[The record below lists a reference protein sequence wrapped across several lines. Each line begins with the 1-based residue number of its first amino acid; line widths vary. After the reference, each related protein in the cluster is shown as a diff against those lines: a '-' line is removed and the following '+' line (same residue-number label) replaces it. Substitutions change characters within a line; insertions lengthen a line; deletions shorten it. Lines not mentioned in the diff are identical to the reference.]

1 MACRARRPNAS
12 CDQHLPQSGSQMG
25 LSLSLL
31 SHRMSAGR
39 GEGKKPTLCEGT
51 ELVPSWVECTGAAW
65 YKCGNGA

>member
-1 MACRARRPNAS
+1 MACRAQRLNAS
-12 CDQHLPQSGSQMG
+12 CDQHLSQSGSQIG

-51 ELVPSWVECTGAAW
+51 ELVLSWVECTGAA
-65 YKCGNGA
+65 